1 MSLLPPVRKAVPYLQ
16 GQTTRMNEACLKAA
30 PMGAFL
36 KGEPTGL
43 EVLPRWH
50 HCMTCDAENLRRWG
64 IQQLDVPFPDG
75 FLAQSF
81 CRLVVRFVGG

>member
-36 KGEPTGL
+36 RGEPTGL

-50 HCMTCDAENLRRWG
+50 DCMTCDAS
-64 IQQLDVPFPDG
+64 P
-75 FLAQSF
+75 AQ
-81 CRLVVRFVGG
+81 VGHSAAGCSLP